1 MKLKAAITKACQIP
15 VIYPEI
21 EAAVRRSTMND
32 GPFALAIELARMC
45 EAGELFYREPTSIK
59 TEWPAYCRHAFP
71 RGFRSPKR
79 ARVTEAVEE

>member
-21 EAAVRRSTMND
+21 EAAVRRWTTKEE
-32 GPFALAIELARMC
+32 PFTLAIELARMC
-45 EAGELFYREPTSIK
+45 EAGELFHRPPTSIK

-71 RGFRSPKR
+71 KGFRSPKR
-79 ARVTEAVEE
+79 ARAVEAVEE